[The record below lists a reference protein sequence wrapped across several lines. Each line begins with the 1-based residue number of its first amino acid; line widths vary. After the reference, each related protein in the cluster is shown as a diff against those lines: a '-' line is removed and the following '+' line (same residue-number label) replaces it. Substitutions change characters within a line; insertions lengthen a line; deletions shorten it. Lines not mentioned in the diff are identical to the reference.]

1 MQDNDIDGS
10 GKAASAGV
18 TAPQTVA
25 DVLDAAADLV
35 AKLKG
40 WTQGA
45 YARDADGRDV
55 NPYEKWRASPQA
67 VCFCL
72 YGALAQVA
80 SQAGMEKI
88 PSLTDPLPSTEWND
102 APGRT
107 QSEVVAALRAAATS
121 ARQGETE

>member
-1 MQDNDIDGS
+1 M
-10 GKAASAGV
+10 

-25 DVLDAAADLV
+25 DVLDAAADLLE
-35 AKLKG
+35 KPKG

-55 NPYEKWRASPQA
+55 NPYEKWRPSPEA

-72 YGALAQVA
+72 YGALAHVA
-80 SQAGMEKI
+80 SQAGMEKT
-88 PSLTDPLPSTEWND
+88 PFLVDPLPSTKWND
-102 APGRT
+102 TPGRT

-121 ARQGETE
+121 TRQGETK